1 MKDISWLSIQ
11 VHFKKDTRMP
21 NSNNVQSFSTAP
33 QSTGNYSQLLETLYG
48 SLLDDKGFEKFLFEF
63 KDHFKGTS
71 ATLMAVQK
79 EPREMRWGWTV
90 GVPEK
95 IERWYIE
102 NDMVSK
108 DPSIDLFEEVSKTQ
122 QGFITAGLLL
132 EDVELI
138 DTVTDDFKPWL
149 KAEKIVDTAGLVI
162 PSSNSEHLILAVQRN
177 IQAGR
182 FTEEEVKNLN
192 LLAPHIRQAVQLFI
206 KFYRQQHDNSSL
218 QAAINTL
225 SQPTIVINELMQVRH
240 INPSAETLIQQNNEF
255 RIVDEKFILKD
266 KDLHDQFMYQ
276 AWDMARAAENLE
288 RELTST
294 LIIPSANNPITI
306 TLSPMFAH
314 DKNSKFKGVL
324 LQIFD
329 PTIQTLP
336 NAESIKSIFKLSNAE
351 AALCEFLVQ
360 GLTLKEI
367 AKERNVSINTVREQM
382 RNIFIKTGYNRQSE
396 LIAAILRAVP

>member
-1 MKDISWLSIQ
+1 
-11 VHFKKDTRMP
+11 MP
-21 NSNNVQSFSTAP
+21 NLQDYSTGSQSI
-33 QSTGNYSQLLETLYG
+33 GNYSHLLETLYA

-63 KDHFKGTS
+63 KDHFSSTS

-95 IERWYIE
+95 FERWYIE

-122 QGFITAGLLL
+122 QGFITAGLML
-132 EDVELI
+132 EDIELI

-149 KAEKIVDTAGLVI
+149 KEENIVDTTGLVI
-162 PSSNSEHLILAVQRN
+162 PASETEHLILALQRN
-177 IQAGR
+177 RQVGR
-182 FTEEEVKNLN
+182 FTSEEVNDLN
-192 LLAPHIRQAVQLFI
+192 LLVPHIKQAVQLFI

-240 INPSAETLIQQNNEF
+240 INTAAESLISKDKKF
-255 RIVDEKFILKD
+255 KIVDEKFVIKD
-266 KDLHDQFMYQ
+266 KELHDSFMYQ

-288 RELTST
+288 KELTST
-294 LIIPSANNPITI
+294 LIIPGNQSPITM

-314 DKNSKFKGVL
+314 DQNSKFKGVL

-329 PTIQTLP
+329 PSTQTLP
-336 NAESIKSIFKLSNAE
+336 QADSIKSIFRLSNAE
-351 AALCEFLVQ
+351 AILCAFLVQ

-367 AKERNVSINTVREQM
+367 ARERDVSINTVREQM
-382 RNIFIKTGYNRQSE
+382 RNIFNKTGYNRQSE
-396 LIAAILRAVP
+396 LVAAVLRAVP